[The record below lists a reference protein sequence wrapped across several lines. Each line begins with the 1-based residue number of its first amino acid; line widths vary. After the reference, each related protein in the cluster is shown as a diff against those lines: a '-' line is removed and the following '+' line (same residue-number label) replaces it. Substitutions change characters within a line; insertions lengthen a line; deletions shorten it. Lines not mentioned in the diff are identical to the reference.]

1 MNGLQLTPEEYL
13 TEIIMSRD
21 RFLLLEGSDDEAFFI
36 LIRNFLR
43 KNESQISEDKLDL
56 LKNIVIDTAEGIKG
70 ESGNGDKLGNRAK
83 IEKICDLIT
92 QESSNIQNRLVGF
105 VDREFREFE
114 YDNELKDNLKTHK
127 INNRLIWSKGHSIEN
142 YFFEISTL
150 KEAFNNYL
158 VSDFYLEA
166 FEMFESKFAHT
177 LRIACALSLAG
188 WSENENLLQPVT
200 KSIDWQCIDISS
212 TSVKINLEEW
222 DKILKKRCKLNQ
234 TRIEKLFNKFETYL
248 NMTNQCDLET
258 LRCLSHGHIGFNFMF
273 AVYGKCLYLTASSD
287 QPEKKRKEA
296 EKVNKNKDTRF
307 PTVANAWIRS
317 QSIEVDNN
325 NNHDFPIKCFW
336 MLINEIHEV
345 DNNV

>member
-1 MNGLQLTPEEYL
+1 MNGLQLTPEEYV
-13 TEIIMSRD
+13 TNITMSRD
-21 RFLLLEGSDDEAFFI
+21 RFLLLEGSDDKAFFI
-36 LIRNFLR
+36 LVRNFLR
-43 KNESQISEDKLDL
+43 KNASQISEEKLHS
-56 LKNIVIDTAEGIKG
+56 LKNIIIGTAEEIKG
-70 ESGNGDKLGNRAK
+70 QLGNRAK

-92 QESSNIQNRLVGF
+92 QESSNVKNRFLGF

-150 KEAFNNYL
+150 KEAFNDYL

-166 FEMFESKFAHT
+166 FDMFESKFAHT

-188 WSENENLLQPVT
+188 LSENLLKVIEDFLE
-200 KSIDWQCIDISS
+200 KSLDWQCIDITS

-222 DKILKKRCKLNQ
+222 EKILDKNFKLNQ
-234 TRIEKLFNKFETYL
+234 LQIKKLFKKFETYL
-248 NMTNQCDLET
+248 NITNQCDLET
-258 LRCLSHGHIGFNFMF
+258 LRCLCHGHIGFNFMF
-273 AVYGKCLYLTASSD
+273 FVYGKCLYLTASSD
-287 QPEKKRKEA
+287 QRKNNKKEA
-296 EKVNKNKDTRF
+296 EKVDKNKKTRF

-317 QSIEVDNN
+317 QSLEFNN
-325 NNHDFPIKCFW
+325 NNDHDFPIKCFW
-336 MLINEIHEV
+336 ILINEIHEV